1 MSPTTIW
8 LTVLGVGLGT
18 YALRLS
24 FIVLWQ
30 RLRIPPVVHQALGYV
45 PTAVLAALVLPA
57 LVRPE
62 GVVDISPDNLR
73 LLAGVLAAAVA
84 WFSRN
89 VLLTLATGMGAL
101 WVLEWLQGAW

>member
-1 MSPTTIW
+1 MSSATIW

-18 YALRLS
+18 YLLRLS
-24 FIVLWQ
+24 FIPLWQ
-30 RLRIPPVVHQALGYV
+30 KLSIPPLVHQALAYV

-62 GVVDISPDNLR
+62 GVIDLGPDNLR
-73 LLAGVLAAAVA
+73 LLAGGLAAAVA

-89 VLLTLATGMGAL
+89 VLLTLATGMGVL
-101 WVLEWLQGAW
+101 WLLQWLS

>member
-1 MSPTTIW
+1 MTHTAVW

-18 YALRLS
+18 YLLRLS

-30 RLRIPPVVHQALGYV
+30 KLRIPPLVHQGLGYV

-62 GVVDISPDNLR
+62 GVIDLTPDNLR
-73 LLAGVLAAAVA
+73 LLAGLLAAAVA
-84 WFSRN
+84 WYSRS
-89 VLLTLATGMGAL
+89 VLATLATGMGAL
-101 WVLEWLQGAW
+101 WLLEWLT

>member
-30 RLRIPPVVHQALGYV
+30 RLRIPPIVHQGLEYV

-62 GVVDISPDNLR
+62 GIVELSPDNLR

-101 WVLEWLQGAW
+101 WLLEWLLEAA

>member
-1 MSPTTIW
+1 MSTATVW
-8 LTVLGVGLGT
+8 FTVLGVGFGSYL
-18 YALRLS
+18 LRLS
-24 FIVLWQ
+24 FILLWQ
-30 RLRIPPVVHQALGYV
+30 RLSIPPLVHQALEYV

-62 GVVDISPDNLR
+62 GVLELGPDNLR
-73 LLAGVLAAAVA
+73 LLAGGLAAAIA

-101 WVLEWLQGAW
+101 WLLEWLS

>member
-1 MSPTTIW
+1 MSPTTLW

-30 RLRIPPVVHQALGYV
+30 RLRIPPVVHQALEYV

-57 LVRPE
+57 LLRPE
-62 GVVDISPDNLR
+62 GVVDLSPDNLR

-101 WVLEWLQGAW
+101 WLLEWLPDVW